1 MKQMVRLGIVIYQ
14 NGQVVEEWK
23 LFRDNQANCV
33 AEEAQKLVGQTGLTD
48 DQIKQ
53 KLNQKL
59 CAKWLQVNQ

>member
-1 MKQMVRLGIVIYQ
+1 M
-14 NGQVVEEWK
+14 EEWK

>member
-14 NGQVVEEWK
+14 TAKSWKNGNYSVIIK
-23 LFRDNQANCV
+23 RTV